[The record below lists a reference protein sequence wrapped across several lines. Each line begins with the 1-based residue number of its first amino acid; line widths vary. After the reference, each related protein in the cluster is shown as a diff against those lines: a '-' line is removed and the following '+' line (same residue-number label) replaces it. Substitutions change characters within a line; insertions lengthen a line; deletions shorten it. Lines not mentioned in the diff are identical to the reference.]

1 MFYWPVLVIISWLTV
16 LNWVWGKIGWNGM
29 AWGIPISLLLTCPI
43 VWIFFWLK
51 TRAYGK
57 TGLLLSAFAWGA
69 SVAGLLSIVSQE
81 VMQGFI
87 DTHIGKDFGRWFGPL
102 IITPVTEELFKGI
115 FLLWLLRYRAEQIRC
130 LLDGIVF
137 GGLIGAG
144 FAFSEQIMYFG
155 QIVMRY
161 LTRDPSDGVALFML
175 AASFILRGV
184 MVPLMHPFLVAMAG
198 LGVAAAST
206 TQNRLLRYFLAAIGF
221 LAAIA
226 LHGIWD
232 WAGLASDD
240 RYLIY
245 KIYAGVM
252 FPLFLAIVTFAIRL
266 RNRRAREFYPI
277 TSGRRM
283 PA

>member
-1 MFYWPVLVIISWLTV
+1 
-16 LNWVWGKIGWNGM
+16 
-29 AWGIPISLLLTCPI
+29 
-43 VWIFFWLK
+43 
-51 TRAYGK
+51 
-57 TGLLLSAFAWGA
+57 
-69 SVAGLLSIVSQE
+69 
-81 VMQGFI
+81 
-87 DTHIGKDFGRWFGPL
+87 
-102 IITPVTEELFKGI
+102 
-115 FLLWLLRYRAEQIRC
+115 
-130 LLDGIVF
+130 VF

-266 RNRRAREFYPI
+266 RNRRAREFYPV